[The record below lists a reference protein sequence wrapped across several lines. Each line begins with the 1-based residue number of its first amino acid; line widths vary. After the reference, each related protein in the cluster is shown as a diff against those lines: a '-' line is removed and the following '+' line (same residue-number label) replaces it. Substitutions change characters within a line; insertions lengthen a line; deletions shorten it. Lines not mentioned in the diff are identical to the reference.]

1 MNKEKDQIDST
12 QKKETKQHYDS
23 DSNEELYNQAI
34 DDEGN
39 TVSEEKPKKLSAY
52 EQEYND
58 VI

>member
-1 MNKEKDQIDST
+1 MYLT
-12 QKKETKQHYDS
+12 QTYELKYDS
-23 DSNEELYNQAI
+23 DNNEELYSQAI

-39 TVSEEKPKKLSAY
+39 TVSEETPKKLSAY